1 MMVLLRRTALHLGAC
16 GGNSKIVEFIML
28 PMTKGNHSVKD
39 RWGISP
45 LFDAIKHEY
54 VTGPRSRLCAMLAS
68 ALP

>member
-1 MMVLLRRTALHLGAC
+1 MTAVLLRRTALHLGAC

-45 LFDAIKHEY
+45 LFDAIKHE
-54 VTGPRSRLCAMLAS
+54 
-68 ALP
+68 